1 MTIKYEWKR
10 VFFPGRIL
18 IMDSSTS
25 MLPSSLFSQKKSLL
39 DWQEIYSR
47 QIMRSFLHKGSGT
60 TMNIPA
66 TMTGV
71 VPTVAILV
79 NNSVEERIG
88 QHLNEYSF
96 CSFMWAVIM
105 CTHAIG
111 PSKSIIL
118 ILNVNHTILLNI
130 LTLCVVP
137 LLMTNIGKVKNRKIQ
152 LLF

>member
-1 MTIKYEWKR
+1 MKR
-10 VFFPGRIL
+10 VFFLGRIL

-25 MLPSSLFSQKKSLL
+25 MLPPSLLYQNKSLL

-47 QIMRSFLHKGSGT
+47 QIMRSFLHIGSGII
-60 TMNIPA
+60 MNIPA
-66 TMTGV
+66 TMIGV

-79 NNSVEERIG
+79 NNSVEESVG
-88 QHLNEYSF
+88 QHLSEYSF
-96 CSFMWAVIM
+96 CSFIWAVIM

-118 ILNVNHTILLNI
+118 ILNVNHTRLLNT
-130 LTLCVVP
+130 LTLCVP
-137 LLMTNIGKVKNRKIQ
+137 LLMTNIDKVINRKIQ